1 MSRAGRRPPRPGPR
15 THAEVFRA
23 AALRVLIT
31 GLALSAIALAGAA
44 MVGGGAWRGAVW
56 GAGAGA
62 LLTLI
67 TAASLAVDVDWDR
80 FPLLASGG
88 VMLSFAGKIVVMAVL
103 VVLAGPHRAA
113 MSPAWFFAPLAVILL
128 AVAGTEIVA
137 LASGRTLTVQPR
149 RGERRDDGA
158 NGSSVP

>member
-1 MSRAGRRPPRPGPR
+1 
-15 THAEVFRA
+15 
-23 AALRVLIT
+23 
-31 GLALSAIALAGAA
+31 

-67 TAASLAVDVDWDR
+67 TAASLAVDWDR

-88 VMLSFAGKIVVMAVL
+88 VMLSFAGKIAVMAAL
-103 VVLAGPHRAA
+103 IVLARPYRAA

-137 LASGRTLTVQPR
+137 LASGRALTVQPR

-158 NGSSVP
+158 DGSSVP

>member
-1 MSRAGRRPPRPGPR
+1 MSRASRRPTPLRPR

-23 AALRVLIT
+23 AARRVLIV
-31 GLALSAIALAGAA
+31 GLALSAIALACAA
-44 MVGGGAWRGAVW
+44 VVGGGAWRGAVW
-56 GAGAGA
+56 GAGTGA

-67 TAASLAVDVDWDR
+67 TAASLAVDWDR

-88 VMLSFAGKIVVMAVL
+88 VMLSFAGKIAVMVVL
-103 VVLAGPHRAA
+103 IVLAGPHRST
-113 MSPAWFFAPLAVILL
+113 MSPIWFLAPLAVILL

-137 LASGRTLTVQPR
+137 LASGRALTVQPR

-158 NGSSVP
+158 DGSSVP

>member
-1 MSRAGRRPPRPGPR
+1 MSRAGRRLTPPRPR

-23 AALRVLIT
+23 AARRVLIT

-44 MVGGGAWRGAVW
+44 LVGGGAWRGAVW

-67 TAASLAVDVDWDR
+67 TAASLAVDWDR

-88 VMLSFAGKIVVMAVL
+88 VMLSFAGKIVVMAAL
-103 VVLAGPHRAA
+103 IVLARPYRAA

-137 LASGRTLTVQPR
+137 LASGRALTVQPR
-149 RGERRDDGA
+149 RGQRRDDGA
-158 NGSSVP
+158 DGSSVP